1 MENMNKDLLER
12 FFNNECTAEESA
24 KVLKWFDT
32 EDGKKFLQGELDSDI
47 ENMMSGSGQFG
58 SGYPDPDS
66 EKILKSIQ
74 GTIRKQEFRNKRKR
88 QVIYPIFKAAA
99 AILVVLAAS
108 FFYQN
113 VYLPESEEIT
123 EHVPIHYTT
132 SEDQQR
138 KITLGDGSTIQ
149 LNSNSEIWVSG
160 DYMSGD
166 RNIQLHGEAYFDVM
180 HDPESPFRVY
190 ANESEVEVL
199 GTAFN
204 VKSNGH
210 GDNIQVA
217 VTEGRVAF
225 HNRGDLNEGPSV
237 ILDAGH
243 FGYLD
248 LNKNEIAVDNFAVE
262 NYMSWMSGELVF
274 EDLSLEKVC
283 LQLNRLYEVQCGF
296 ENESLTDLRLTANF
310 SDESLDKTLSVVAL
324 TLDIGFR
331 MEDSEVLWI
340 EESMEE
346 GSENEMM
353 N

>member
-1 MENMNKDLLER
+1 MENITKDLLKR
-12 FFNNECTAEESA
+12 FFNSECTAEESA
-24 KVLKWFDT
+24 IVLKWFDT
-32 EDGKKFLQGELDSDI
+32 EEGEKFLEGELDSDI
-47 ENMMSGSGQFG
+47 EKLMSGLEQFG
-58 SGYPDPDS
+58 AGYPDPDS
-66 EKILKSIQ
+66 DKILISIR
-74 GTIRKQEFRNKRKR
+74 GTIRKQEFRKKRKQ
-88 QVIYPIFKAAA
+88 QVIYPIVKVAAA
-99 AILVVLAAS
+99 MLVVLTAS

-113 VYLPESEEIT
+113 VYLHESEEIT
-123 EHVPIHYTT
+123 EQVPIHYTT
-132 SEDQQR
+132 SDDEQR

-149 LNSNSEIWVSG
+149 LNSNSEIWVTG
-160 DYMSGD
+160 AYMSES
-166 RNIQLHGEAYFDVM
+166 REIQLQGEAYFDVM
-180 HDPESPFRVY
+180 HDPERPFRVY

-204 VKSNGH
+204 VKSNVH

-243 FGYLD
+243 YGYLD
-248 LNKNEIAVDNFAVE
+248 LNKNEIVVDNFAIE

-296 ENESLTDLRLTANF
+296 ENDQLSGLKLTANF
-310 SDESLDKTLSVVAL
+310 SDDSLERTLSVVAL

-331 MEDSEVLWI
+331 MESTEVIWTEVSI
-340 EESMEE
+340 NEES
-346 GSENEMM
+346 EN
-353 N
+353 

>member
-12 FFNNECTAEESA
+12 FFKDECTAEESA

-74 GTIRKQEFRNKRKR
+74 GMIRKQEFRNKRKR

-160 DYMSGD
+160 TYMSE
-166 RNIQLHGEAYFDVM
+166 RREIQLQGEAFFDVI
-180 HDPESPFRVY
+180 HDPERPFKVY

-204 VKSNGH
+204 VKSNVH

-225 HNRGDLNEGPSV
+225 RSNDTFAEIQSV
-237 ILDAGH
+237 ILHEGQY
-243 FGYLD
+243 GYLD
-248 LNKNEIAVDNFAVE
+248 LTNNDLIVDEIAIE
-262 NYMSWMSGELVF
+262 NYLAWMSGELVF

-296 ENESLTDLRLTANF
+296 ENDQLSGLRLTANF
-310 SDESLDKTLSVVAL
+310 SDDSLKKTLSVIAL
-324 TLDIGFR
+324 TLEIEFSVVNGQVEW
-331 MEDSEVLWI
+331 MNKYQSEA
-340 EESMEE
+340 
-346 GSENEMM
+346 GSGEW
-353 N
+353 

>member
-1 MENMNKDLLER
+1 MENMNKYLLEK
-12 FFNNECTAEESA
+12 FLNDECTAEESA

-32 EDGKKFLQGELDSDI
+32 EEGEKFLQGELDSDV
-47 ENMMSGSGQFG
+47 ENLMSGLGQFG
-58 SGYPDPDS
+58 SGYPEPDS
-66 EKILKSIQ
+66 DKILKSIQ
-74 GTIRKQEFRNKRKR
+74 GSIRKQEFRKKRKH
-88 QVIYPIFKAAA
+88 QVIYPIVKVAAA
-99 AILVVLAAS
+99 MLVVLTAS

-113 VYLPESEEIT
+113 VYLHESEEIT
-123 EHVPIHYTT
+123 EQIPIHYTT
-132 SEDQQR
+132 SDDEQR

-160 DYMSGD
+160 AYMSES
-166 RNIQLHGEAYFDVM
+166 REIQLQGEAYFDVM

-243 FGYLD
+243 YGYLD
-248 LNKNEIAVDNFAVE
+248 LNKNEIVVDNFAIE
-262 NYMSWMSGELVF
+262 NYLSWMSGELVF

-296 ENESLTDLRLTANF
+296 ENDQLSGLRLTANF

-331 MEDSEVLWI
+331 MESTEVIWTEVSI
-340 EESMEE
+340 NEES
-346 GSENEMM
+346 EN
-353 N
+353 